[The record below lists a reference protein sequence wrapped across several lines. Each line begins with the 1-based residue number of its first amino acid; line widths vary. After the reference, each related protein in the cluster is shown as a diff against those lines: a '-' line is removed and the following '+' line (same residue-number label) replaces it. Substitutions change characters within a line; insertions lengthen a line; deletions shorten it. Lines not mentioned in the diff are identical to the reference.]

1 MMSRKGINFR
11 FSTEI
16 SMTKTLFAAAAASLL
31 AVGAASAQ
39 TTPAPATAPST
50 GHEHH
55 AAGHQG
61 AHPTID
67 STIEALVADPATKA
81 VLDKHL
87 PGIDRHA
94 AYAQFKGMTLR
105 QVAPFS
111 QGNITDE
118 KIAAID
124 ADLKAIPAA

>member
-1 MMSRKGINFR
+1 
-11 FSTEI
+11 
-16 SMTKTLFAAAAASLL
+16 MTKTLIAAAAASLL
-31 AVGAASAQ
+31 LAGAASAQ
-39 TTPAPATAPST
+39 TAAAPAPTQAPAAAPD
-50 GHEHH
+50 HAHH
-55 AAGHQG
+55 DAR
-61 AHPTID
+61 PTID

-87 PGIDRHA
+87 PGLDRHP

-111 QGNITDE
+111 QGHITDA

-124 ADLKAIPAA
+124 TDLKAIPAA

>member
-1 MMSRKGINFR
+1 M
-11 FSTEI
+11 EI

-31 AVGAASAQ
+31 LAGVASAQ
-39 TTPAPATAPST
+39 TAPAPAPTQAPAPD
-50 GHEHH
+50 HAHH
-55 AAGHQG
+55 DAR
-61 AHPTID
+61 PTID

-87 PGIDRHA
+87 PGLDRHP

-111 QGNITDE
+111 QGHITDA

-124 ADLKAIPAA
+124 TDLKAIPAA

>member
-1 MMSRKGINFR
+1 MI
-11 FSTEI
+11 
-16 SMTKTLFAAAAASLL
+16 KTLFAAAAASLL
-31 AVGAASAQ
+31 AVGAASVQ
-39 TTPAPATAPST
+39 TTPAPAT

-55 AAGHQG
+55 ADQHA
-61 AHPTID
+61 ARPTID

-87 PGIDRHA
+87 PGIDRHP

-111 QGNITDE
+111 QGHITDE

-124 ADLKAIPAA
+124 ADLKALPAA

>member
-1 MMSRKGINFR
+1 
-11 FSTEI
+11 
-16 SMTKTLFAAAAASLL
+16 MTKTLFAAAAASLL

-39 TTPAPATAPST
+39 TTPAPAT

-55 AAGHQG
+55 AAR
-61 AHPTID
+61 PTID

-87 PGIDRHA
+87 PGIDRHP

-111 QGNITDE
+111 QGNITDA

>member
-1 MMSRKGINFR
+1 
-11 FSTEI
+11 
-16 SMTKTLFAAAAASLL
+16 MTKTLFAAAAASLL

-39 TTPAPATAPST
+39 TTPAPAPAT

-55 AAGHQG
+55 ADHHA
-61 AHPTID
+61 ARPTID

-87 PGIDRHA
+87 PGIDRHP

-111 QGNITDE
+111 QGHITDE

-124 ADLKAIPAA
+124 ADLKALPAA

>member
-1 MMSRKGINFR
+1 
-11 FSTEI
+11 
-16 SMTKTLFAAAAASLL
+16 MTKTLFAAAAASLL

-39 TTPAPATAPST
+39 TAPASAPAT

-55 AAGHQG
+55 ADHHA
-61 AHPTID
+61 ARPTID

-81 VLDKHL
+81 LLDKHL
-87 PGIDRHA
+87 PGIDRHP

-111 QGNITDE
+111 QGHITDE

-124 ADLKAIPAA
+124 ADLKALPAA

>member
-1 MMSRKGINFR
+1 
-11 FSTEI
+11 
-16 SMTKTLFAAAAASLL
+16 MTKTLFAAAAASLL
-31 AVGAASAQ
+31 AAGVALAQ
-39 TTPAPATAPST
+39 TAPAPAPAPAPA
-50 GHEHH
+50 HDHH
-55 AAGHQG
+55 AMDHQA

-87 PGIDRHA
+87 PGIDRHP

-111 QGNITDE
+111 QGNITDA
-118 KIAAID
+118 KITAID
-124 ADLKAIPAA
+124 TDLKAIPAA

>member
-1 MMSRKGINFR
+1 
-11 FSTEI
+11 
-16 SMTKTLFAAAAASLL
+16 MTKTLFAAAAASLL

-39 TTPAPATAPST
+39 TTPAPAPATAPST